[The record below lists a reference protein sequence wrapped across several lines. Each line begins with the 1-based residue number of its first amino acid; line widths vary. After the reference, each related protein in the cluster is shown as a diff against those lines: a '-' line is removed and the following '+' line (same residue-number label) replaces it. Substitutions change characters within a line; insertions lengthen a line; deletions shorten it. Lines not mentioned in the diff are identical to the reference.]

1 MFAGVCTFVPFIV
14 QHGLLDRLYAP
25 LLQTAERP
33 LKAPSMHASMYLS
46 HARPAVTADKQQ
58 TNSKQYRQS
67 LLVFATVRIVSGLLE
82 EGQVGFDLVLR
93 TSFSPL

>member
-33 LKAPSMHASMYLS
+33 LKAPSMYLS

-82 EGQVGFDLVLR
+82 EGQVGFDLVLQI
-93 TSFSPL
+93 